1 MAESFAD
8 EDGVDGFG
16 AEPRFYTGAVVE
28 KILVLGVGNILF
40 TDEGIGVRA
49 VEYAQERY
57 VFPDNVTLLDG
68 GTLGM
73 SLMDALLDC
82 DVAFVF
88 DAVLGGDEPGAIYRL
103 TGDDLRKSVS
113 FRDSMHQTDLVDTLI
128 FCDLVGHRPEA
139 VVLGMEPVDYH
150 TMRPELSSRA
160 AERLPLLV
168 ELLLTELQARGVAV
182 TPRAAA

>member
-1 MAESFAD
+1 M
-8 EDGVDGFG
+8 
-16 AEPRFYTGAVVE
+16 E

-49 VEYAQERY
+49 VEAAEAGYA
-57 VFPDNVTLLDG
+57 FPDNVTLLDG

-73 SLMDALLDC
+73 GLMDALLDC
-82 DVAFVF
+82 DVAFVL

-128 FCDLVGHRPEA
+128 YCDLMGHKPEA
-139 VVLGMEPVDYH
+139 VVLGMEPVDYQ
-150 TMRPELSSRA
+150 TMGTELSPVA
-160 AERLPLLV
+160 AARLPQLVDLLIR
-168 ELLLTELQARGVAV
+168 ELKARGVEAL
-182 TPRAAA
+182 PRSGA